1 MGPLI
6 HSSVLIVS
14 DDTEFARTIAARWQA
29 ERHVP
34 EITLATSGVWRPASS
49 SGYDLVI
56 VGPVRHGK
64 RSSILLDV
72 SASPGTAAVYVAD
85 EERDIPALRA
95 DYPHLLVI
103 PRQDGWA
110 GTLILVASEALR
122 RVEAAGRAQRAER
135 QALACERHATLGRYM
150 LEMRPSVNDALTSIL
165 GNADLLL
172 VEPGE
177 LSGESREQIRTI
189 HTMALRLNEIMQ
201 RFSSLASE
209 MQAGEKLSQAETE
222 AASPRLVAKP

>member
-1 MGPLI
+1 LI

-34 EITLATSGVWRPASS
+34 EITLATSDVWHPASS

-64 RSSILLDV
+64 RSAILSAV
-72 SASPGTAAVYVAD
+72 SSSPGTAAVYVAD
-85 EERDIPALRA
+85 EERDIPSLRA
-95 DYPHLLVI
+95 DHPHLLVV

-110 GTLILVASEALR
+110 GTLILVSIEALR

-135 QALACERHATLGRYM
+135 LALACERQATLGRYM
-150 LEMRPSVNDALTSIL
+150 LEMRPSFNNALTSVL

-172 VEPGE
+172 VEPGQV
-177 LSGESREQIRTI
+177 SGESREQIRTI

-201 RFSSLASE
+201 RFSSLATE
-209 MQAGEKLSQAETE
+209 MQADEKVSHPETKE
-222 AASPRLVAKP
+222 ASPRLVAKP